1 MKKRDLIAAVVGGA
15 IVMVL
20 AGSVAWAAIPAQP
33 GGVIQ
38 GCYDGGGNVKVV
50 EALPCPKG
58 HTPFQWDQQG
68 VQGIQGPKGDM
79 GDMGTQGIQGEQGI
93 QGIQGLQGE
102 QGLKGDTGEQG
113 IQGPQGGQGTQRTA
127 GPGRPAR
134 RPRPARRA
142 GSRRGHRIRV
152 LERPGH
158 RECGPELDCGRHG
171 ALPAFPRSGLVC
183 TSRRVPAVGWNR
195 HLQPVRT
202 R

>member
-113 IQGPQGGQGTQRTA
+113 IQGPQGGQGTQGPPGQAGQPGVQGPPGEQGPAGATGFGFWSDQDIANAAPNSTA
-127 GPGRPAR
+127 AATARCPHSLGPGWF
-134 RPRPARRA
+134 
-142 GSRRGHRIRV
+142 V
-152 LERPGH
+152 L
-158 RECGPELDCGRHG
+158 HG
-171 ALPAFPRSGLVC
+171 GF
-183 TSRRVPAVGWNR
+183 
-195 HLQPVRT
+195 
-202 R
+202 